1 MSSPQYYQG
10 LAKTMMFTIILVS
23 FTPLLLITLIAGYQ
37 YSFAY
42 KEKVIA
48 HMREIV
54 LKHGQSIDYFLDEK
68 IAEIQVLTDME
79 GLIRLRDEP
88 SLTALHTSLVRYH
101 GTDFVDLG
109 LINSQGVQI
118 AYSGP
123 FKLKDANYAEAEWFR
138 AAKSRQVY
146 ISDVFL
152 GLRGVP
158 HFIIALQLE
167 SGGQEWVLRTTLD
180 FISFNKRVENIRVGE
195 TGMAF
200 LINRNGDLQTTPRR
214 NMTAEIPFLKKMLGH
229 RNDNLDLVRGRAT
242 MTTEINPAT
251 GHETIFVTS
260 PIKNGEWLMVYQQE
274 AADAFSDLNQARNLA
289 AVILLLGGIG
299 ITIMALLMSR
309 RMARKVEM
317 SDLEKDM
324 MNEQVIEAG
333 KLASVGELAAGI
345 AHEINNPVAIMV
357 EEAGWIQDLLDEG
370 LEKSD
375 NSREVQRALNQIR
388 NQGTR
393 CKDITHK
400 LLSFARKI
408 DPTVKQVALNDLV
421 REMAILCEQR
431 AKFVNVIIE
440 TSLGNDI
447 PDVAASPSELQQVFL
462 NLINNALDA
471 MEPGGGELDIT
482 TRFEN
487 GTVVV
492 SIADTGC
499 GIPKAN
505 LSRIFDPFFTTK
517 PVGKGTGLGLS
528 IIYGIVNKMGGEI
541 TVRSALDKG
550 TVFTLRLPVAGGIE
564 QKFPPEQIITSKKH
578 QQQSE
583 QKGDKNASN
592 HSAH

>member
-1 MSSPQYYQG
+1 
-10 LAKTMMFTIILVS
+10 
-23 FTPLLLITLIAGYQ
+23 
-37 YSFAY
+37 
-42 KEKVIA
+42 
-48 HMREIV
+48 
-54 LKHGQSIDYFLDEK
+54 
-68 IAEIQVLTDME
+68 
-79 GLIRLRDEP
+79 
-88 SLTALHTSLVRYH
+88 
-101 GTDFVDLG
+101 
-109 LINSQGVQI
+109 
-118 AYSGP
+118 
-123 FKLKDANYAEAEWFR
+123 
-138 AAKSRQVY
+138 
-146 ISDVFL
+146 
-152 GLRGVP
+152 
-158 HFIIALQLE
+158 
-167 SGGQEWVLRTTLD
+167 
-180 FISFNKRVENIRVGE
+180 
-195 TGMAF
+195 
-200 LINRNGDLQTTPRR
+200 
-214 NMTAEIPFLKKMLGH
+214 
-229 RNDNLDLVRGRAT
+229 
-242 MTTEINPAT
+242 
-251 GHETIFVTS
+251 
-260 PIKNGEWLMVYQQE
+260 
-274 AADAFSDLNQARNLA
+274 
-289 AVILLLGGIG
+289 
-299 ITIMALLMSR
+299 
-309 RMARKVEM
+309 M